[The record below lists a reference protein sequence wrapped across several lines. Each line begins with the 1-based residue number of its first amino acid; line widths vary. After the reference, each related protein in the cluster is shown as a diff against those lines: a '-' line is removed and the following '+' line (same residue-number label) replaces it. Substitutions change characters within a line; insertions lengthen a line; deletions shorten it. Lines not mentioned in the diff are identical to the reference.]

1 VGLSLRV
8 EGVSLWLD
16 RLSQKKLLQEIHLDL
31 MTGELSVMVGA
42 NGSGK
47 SLLLQVLTGLHRPQ
61 EGRVLLGGV
70 PFPRAYKS
78 LGQGVGIVTQN
89 PRTQILGQT
98 VEEDILLSLEILGLD
113 RATQKFECEKLLRWA
128 GLVDHHKQD
137 PATLSGG
144 ELRRLSLASVLAMK
158 PEFILLD
165 EPFNGLDYPGVQDL
179 LRILID
185 LKSQGKGILAVTH
198 HLDQI
203 LALADRLLVIGQGR
217 VVADGLPSRVLPHVE
232 DHGVRRPPGKIEEMS
247 WLA

>member
-1 VGLSLRV
+1 
-8 EGVSLWLD
+8 
-16 RLSQKKLLQEIHLDL
+16 
-31 MTGELSVMVGA
+31 MAGELSVMVGA

-70 PFPRAYKS
+70 PFPQAYKS

-113 RATQKFECEKLLRWA
+113 KATQKTECEKLLQWA
-128 GLVDHHKQD
+128 GLADHHNQD

-144 ELRRLSLASVLAMK
+144 ELRRLSLASVLAMN

-165 EPFNGLDYPGVQDL
+165 EPFNGLDYLGAQDL
-179 LRILID
+179 LRILVD
-185 LKSQGKGILAVTH
+185 LKSQGKGILVVTH

-203 LALADRLLVIGQGR
+203 LALADRLLIMGQGR
-217 VVADGLPSRVLPHVE
+217 VVADGLPSRILPHVE
-232 DHGVRRPPGKIEEMS
+232 DHGVRRPPGNIEEMT
-247 WLA
+247 WLV